1 MEASVRA
8 TLNAAL
14 LQSIRRP
21 GTWALATLGFSLGPL
36 LWTLR
41 SAGGIGLQES
51 EALGWALELAQIGAW
66 TGACSGLVWIQTH
79 RAWLEQWTPAARW
92 RCEWALL
99 TLAGVE
105 LSALSS
111 SFLLT
116 QSAFAGPTAAVAA
129 IGAALLLG
137 LHAGALACALQR
149 LPLPGPWR
157 IPAFLALSLGAAALD
172 TVSPALQR
180 LSHILRPTPT
190 LEPASLMA
198 TALAALAWGLLA
210 GALPGLPRR
219 R

>member
-8 TLNAAL
+8 TLSAAL

-36 LWTLR
+36 LWVLR
-41 SAGGIGLQES
+41 NAGGIGLQES
-51 EALGWALELAQIGAW
+51 EAQGWALELAQIGAW
-66 TGACSGLVWIQTH
+66 AGACAGLAWIQTH

-99 TLAGVE
+99 TLASVS

-116 QSAFAGPTAAVAA
+116 QSTFDAPPPAVAA
-129 IGAALLLG
+129 IGATLLLG
-137 LHAGALACALQR
+137 LHAGSLACALLR

-172 TVSPALQR
+172 TVSPALQQ
-180 LSHILRPTPT
+180 LSQIVRPEPAI
-190 LEPASLMA
+190 EPASLLA
-198 TALAALAWGLLA
+198 TGLAALTWGLLA